1 MVALNTAFWEPVLA
15 DDIAT
20 DGSIWDTLT
29 IDGEQVPGL
38 CAVSGS
44 LKFDVEV
51 KKAKGKDKATT
62 TDNGISPTK
71 FEVKIRIWTAEQWG
85 EFCAIAARLLPRTP
99 GGARTPVRVDHPGL
113 RICGIGKAVVE
124 EFDIPQPPEAGT
136 IFETRIKFV
145 EWSPAAAVVT
155 KKSGGTGAP
164 SAPKKPFDPF
174 GPEPPLL
181 YQGTILRP

>member
-1 MVALNTAFWEPVLA
+1 MDLGAAFWEPYIA

-29 IDGEQVPGL
+29 IDGEAVPGI
-38 CAVSGS
+38 CAVSGT

-51 KKAKGKDKATT
+51 KKAKGKDKAST
-62 TDNGISPTK
+62 TDNGIAPTE
-71 FEVKIRIWTAEQWG
+71 FEVRIQLWTQEQW
-85 EFCAIAARLLPRTP
+85 ADYVRVASRLLPRTP

-113 RICGIGKAVVE
+113 RICGIGKAVVR
-124 EFDIPQPPEAGT
+124 EFEIPQPPEAGK
-136 IFETRIKFV
+136 IFETRIKFI
-145 EWSPAAAVVT
+145 EWVPAAAVVT
-155 KKSGGTGAP
+155 KKSGGTGSP